1 MKEDSNIA
9 VTEKK
14 KTVVQ
19 IIDEKTNLKTR
30 VEITDGN
37 DNKKVFYRVNKK
49 QKNKKKRPNDDPEH
63 PQQPGPN
70 QCHYFVKRK
79 NRYCHLIAKKGK
91 LYCGE
96 HAVFD
101 PENQERIPCP
111 YDNAHSVVKKD
122 LEKHLERCNSRP
134 KPKDECFVEN
144 CNIRDMAALEKTR
157 EKTPREELKEMSKE
171 DFDKFVERILNAYND
186 AFKDYEIP
194 TEILDH
200 EALNERKIETH
211 GGKHA
216 VQQASILGHLAKIN
230 SLKKEDVYVEFGAGK
245 GELTYY
251 VRKAVGDPSTYV
263 LIDRRNFRMKFDREN
278 KNKKKGKKENAE
290 NNEESSTSIATTPNE
305 TSTETVATEDEKSL
319 TIQKRL
325 YMDIKDLCLAKLSL
339 LHHKKLV
346 AVSKHLCGCATD
358 LTLKCLVNY
367 TDTVPNSVKSIFIAL
382 CCHQICNYGMYC
394 NPDYLTHY
402 GFNQEDFEKICVL
415 TTWATCGKRV
425 SKSEKTGGGE
435 NEKESKA
442 DDDDDEEEEEEEEE
456 DDDEEKAKKELL
468 KKSELEEDGNDN
480 PNEPHWSGMSF
491 DDRTVF
497 GRKCKRF
504 LDMGRVQFLRAHG
517 YQNVRLV
524 HYVTQKYSLENCAL
538 IVNNM

>member
-1 MKEDSNIA
+1 MNETTTTTTTTTGKG
-9 VTEKK
+9 EKK
-14 KTVVQ
+14 TIVQVV
-19 IIDEKTNLKTR
+19 DEKTNTKTR
-30 VEITDGN
+30 VEITDEN
-37 DNKKVFYRVNKK
+37 SNKKIFYRVNKK
-49 QKNKKKRPNDDPEH
+49 QKNKKKRPNDDSEH

-79 NRYCHLIAKKGK
+79 NRYCHLCTKKGK

-134 KPKDECFVEN
+134 RPKDECYVEN
-144 CNIRDMAALEKTR
+144 CNIRDITALERTK

-171 DFDKFVERILNAYND
+171 AFDKFVERILNAYND
-186 AFKDYEIP
+186 AFKGQEIP

-216 VQQASILGHLAKIN
+216 IQQASILGHLEKIN
-230 SLKKEDVYVEFGAGK
+230 SLNKDDVYLEFGAGK

-251 VRKAVGDPSTYV
+251 VRKAVGDPSTYILV
-263 LIDRRNFRMKFDREN
+263 DRRNFRMKFDREN
-278 KNKKKGKKENAE
+278 KKKKGEDSSNPNEENE
-290 NNEESSTSIATTPNE
+290 NNNE
-305 TSTETVATEDEKSL
+305 TQSDSDKSL
-319 TIQKRL
+319 TVQKRL
-325 YMDIKDLCLAKLSL
+325 YMDIKDLCLEKLNL
-339 LHHKKLV
+339 LKDKKLV
-346 AVSKHLCGCATD
+346 GVSKHLCGCATD

-367 TDTVPNSVKSIFIAL
+367 TDAVPNSVKTVFIAL
-382 CCHQICNYGMYC
+382 CCHQICKYGMYC
-394 NPDYLTHY
+394 NPEYLTHY
-402 GFNQEDFEKICVL
+402 GFDQEDFEKICVL
-415 TTWATCGKRV
+415 TTWAICGKREA
-425 SKSEKTGGGE
+425 KSDNKEGE
-435 NEKESKA
+435 EDEEE
-442 DDDDDEEEEEEEEE
+442 DDEEEAK
-456 DDDEEKAKKELL
+456 DEL
-468 KKSELEEDGNDN
+468 KKSELEDGEN
-480 PNEPHWSGMSF
+480 PDEPHWSGMTF
-491 DDRTVF
+491 EERTAF

-504 LDMGRVQFLRAHG
+504 LDMGRVHYLKNHG
-517 YQNVRLV
+517 YKDVKLV

>member
-1 MKEDSNIA
+1 MNETTKKTS
-9 VTEKK
+9 TTTTGTGEKK
-14 KTVVQ
+14 TIVQVV
-19 IIDEKTNLKTR
+19 DEKTNLKTR
-30 VEITDGN
+30 VEITDEN
-37 DNKKVFYRVNKK
+37 SNKKVFYRVNKK
-49 QKNKKKRPNDDPEH
+49 QKNKKKRPNDDPDH

-79 NRYCHLIAKKGK
+79 NRYCHLCTKKGK

-134 KPKDECFVEN
+134 RPKDECYVEN
-144 CNIRDMAALEKTR
+144 CNIRDLAALEKTK

-186 AFKDYEIP
+186 AYKGQEIP

-200 EALNERKIETH
+200 EALNERK
-211 GGKHA
+211 
-216 VQQASILGHLAKIN
+216 KIN
-230 SLKKEDVYVEFGAGK
+230 SLKKEDVYLEFGAGK

-251 VRKAVGDPSTYV
+251 VRKAVGDPSTYILV
-263 LIDRRNFRMKFDREN
+263 DRRNFRMKFDREN
-278 KNKKKGKKENAE
+278 KKKKGENSTNPNE
-290 NNEESSTSIATTPNE
+290 DSITTNEESIE
-305 TSTETVATEDEKSL
+305 TIPSDSEKSL
-319 TIQKRL
+319 TVQKRL

-339 LHHKKLV
+339 LKDKKLV

-367 TDTVPNSVKSIFIAL
+367 TDAVPNSVKTVFIAL
-382 CCHQICNYGMYC
+382 CCHQICKYGMYC
-394 NPDYLTHY
+394 NPEYLAHY

-415 TTWATCGKRV
+415 TTWAICGKREP
-425 SKSEKTGGGE
+425 KPDKEGE
-435 NEKESKA
+435 GESKGV
-442 DDDDDEEEEEEEEE
+442 EEEEEEE
-456 DDDEEKAKKELL
+456 DDEEEAKDEL
-468 KKSELEEDGNDN
+468 KKSELEDGEN
-480 PNEPHWSGMSF
+480 PDEPHWSGMTF
-491 DDRTVF
+491 EERTAF

-504 LDMGRVQFLRAHG
+504 LDMGRVHYLRDHG
-517 YQNVRLV
+517 YKNVRLV

>member
-1 MKEDSNIA
+1 LI
-9 VTEKK
+9 EKIK
-14 KTVVQ
+14 
-19 IIDEKTNLKTR
+19 
-30 VEITDGN
+30 
-37 DNKKVFYRVNKK
+37 
-49 QKNKKKRPNDDPEH
+49 
-63 PQQPGPN
+63 
-70 QCHYFVKRK
+70 
-79 NRYCHLIAKKGK
+79 
-91 LYCGE
+91 
-96 HAVFD
+96 
-101 PENQERIPCP
+101 
-111 YDNAHSVVKKD
+111 
-122 LEKHLERCNSRP
+122 
-134 KPKDECFVEN
+134 
-144 CNIRDMAALEKTR
+144 IRRR
-157 EKTPREELKEMSKE
+157 E
-171 DFDKFVERILNAYND
+171 
-186 AFKDYEIP
+186 
-194 TEILDH
+194 
-200 EALNERKIETH
+200 
-211 GGKHA
+211 
-216 VQQASILGHLAKIN
+216 
-230 SLKKEDVYVEFGAGK
+230 
-245 GELTYY
+245 
-251 VRKAVGDPSTYV
+251 
-263 LIDRRNFRMKFDREN
+263 
-278 KNKKKGKKENAE
+278 KKENAE

-538 IVNNM
+538 IVNNME

>member
-1 MKEDSNIA
+1 MDVENQTAI
-9 VTEKK
+9 TNKK

-19 IIDEKTNLKTR
+19 VIDEKTNLKTS
-30 VEITDGN
+30 VEITDEN
-37 DNKKVFYRVNKK
+37 DNKKVLYKVNKK
-49 QKNKKKRPNDDPEH
+49 QKNKKKRPNDDSEQ

-79 NRYCHLIAKKGK
+79 NRYCHLRTKKGK

-101 PENQERIPCP
+101 PENEERIPCP
-111 YDNAHSVVKKD
+111 YDNAHTVVKKD

-134 KPKDECFVEN
+134 KPKDECYVEN
-144 CNIRDMAALEKTR
+144 CNIRDIAALEKTK

-171 DFDKFVERILNAYND
+171 DFNKFVEKILHSYED

-216 VQQASILGHLAKIN
+216 IQQASILGHLDKIN

-263 LIDRRNFRMKFDREN
+263 LVDRRNFRMKFDREN
-278 KNKKKGKKENAE
+278 KKKKKTEDTTTD
-290 NNEESSTSIATTPNE
+290 NEESLVATTTTNNE
-305 TSTETVATEDEKSL
+305 TSIDTIATNDENSL

-325 YMDIKDLCLAKLSL
+325 FMDIKDLCLAKLSL
-339 LHHKKLV
+339 LQGKKLV

-367 TDTVPNSVKSIFIAL
+367 TEAVPNSVKSIFIAL
-382 CCHQICNYGMYC
+382 CCHQICKYGMYC
-394 NPDYLTHY
+394 NPEYLTHY

-415 TTWATCGKRV
+415 TTWAICGRRE
-425 SKSEKTGGGE
+425 SKSSEKNNCDGD
-435 NEKESKA
+435 NKEVE
-442 DDDDDEEEEEEEEE
+442 DEEEDEEEAK
-456 DDDEEKAKKELL
+456 DEL
-468 KKSELEEDGNDN
+468 KKSELEDGNEN
-480 PNEPHWSGMSF
+480 PDEPHWSGMSF
-491 DDRTVF
+491 EERTVF

-504 LDMGRVQFLRAHG
+504 LDMGRVQYLRRHG
-517 YQNVRLV
+517 YKKVRLV
-524 HYVTQKYSLENCAL
+524 HYVTQNYSLENCAL
-538 IVNNM
+538 VVNNM